1 MAGIVDSRIRIW
13 TLVAEVVSPE
23 DPGPAERLN
32 SGAWVADM
40 HDAVAWLG
48 DLAERFRPALEA
60 VSDTSAIA
68 PAAFRSPSS
77 DSDSIAVLERVGLF
91 PMIESLLVQL
101 AAEKRAW
108 AGGDDEHAKTLR
120 LAQHDQLNKKMVPA
134 VQRWCYD
141 SLNQQD
147 SPALA
152 AFVKVLAIVLSMETG
167 RDYERALGGDD
178 FRISSDI
185 I

>member
-23 DPGPAERLN
+23 DPGPGRCPDW
-32 SGAWVADM
+32 GVWVADM
-40 HDAVAWLG
+40 HDAVQWLG
-48 DLAERFRPALEA
+48 APAERFGPALES
-60 VSDTSAIA
+60 VSQA
-68 PAAFRSPSS
+68 PADPTTTPGGPPSA
-77 DSDSIAVLERVGLF
+77 SDSIAVLEGVGLF
-91 PMIESLLVQL
+91 PMVDSLLAQL

-120 LAQHDQLNKKMVPA
+120 LAQHDQLNKRVVPA
-134 VQRWCYD
+134 VQQWCYD

-147 SPALA
+147 SPVLG

-167 RDYERALGGDD
+167 RDYERALAGDD

-185 I
+185 T